1 VFIGGFGANSL
12 AYDAQLYELAR
23 RGRKVIYLNPLEG
36 LAGSE
41 EEQTYAKD
49 TGIPGI
55 IQNKASEVSRLLK
68 ELGIARVDV
77 VGHSQGG
84 AVATLLAATH
94 PDMVKKLVL
103 DTPAGLVGQKTSA
116 ELITRSLDEAASEY
130 VYARK
135 KMEDDGDTSYL
146 KEWKERLFHDK
157 RGNLSRFLWRL
168 KNEIESLAK
177 TDITPLLDD
186 IQHGVNRKN
195 EETVSPEV
203 ILLTANND
211 RIFRSEEIEKTLGIN
226 SITQTGTDGIQTGR
240 VNSWTMYADKNTGHG
255 FLTKND
261 PELMADLTGHKRIV
275 ADGGKASVIADC
287 LAGKSDL
294 RPAA

>member
-1 VFIGGFGANSL
+1 MGFEKTTQRITPALENQEQENKYISSERFLEQIAHEQVMEIHNPERRLCHQLRYTEILPDISISDEYVVFIGGFGANSL

-135 KMEDDGDTSYL
+135 KMEDDGEIKIVGGVYS
-146 KEWKERLFHDK
+146 
-157 RGNLSRFLWRL
+157 LSQG
-168 KNEIESLAK
+168 KIE
-177 TDITPLLDD
+177 LL
-186 IQHGVNRKN
+186 
-195 EETVSPEV
+195 
-203 ILLTANND
+203 
-211 RIFRSEEIEKTLGIN
+211 
-226 SITQTGTDGIQTGR
+226 
-240 VNSWTMYADKNTGHG
+240 
-255 FLTKND
+255 
-261 PELMADLTGHKRIV
+261 
-275 ADGGKASVIADC
+275 
-287 LAGKSDL
+287 
-294 RPAA
+294 